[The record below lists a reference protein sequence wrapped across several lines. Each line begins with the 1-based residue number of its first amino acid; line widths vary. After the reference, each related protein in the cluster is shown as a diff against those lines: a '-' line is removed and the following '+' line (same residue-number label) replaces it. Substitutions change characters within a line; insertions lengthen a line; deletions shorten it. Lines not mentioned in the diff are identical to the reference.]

1 MQHQNRS
8 NENHFKR
15 DKIEKKDKVKRLCA
29 NLQKFIFEAWRNFL
43 LASLIITIISG
54 RDRSTRNKEL

>member
-8 NENHFKR
+8 DENHFKR
-15 DKIEKKDKVKRLCA
+15 EKIEKKDKVKRLCA
-29 NLQKFIFEAWRNFL
+29 NLQKE
-43 LASLIITIISG
+43 